1 MVTYTMKELEP
12 ILKRKAKTIK
22 EYINYGGLNA
32 TKLNGRYLITEED
45 LKEFLES
52 KKILKESKVHT

>member
-1 MVTYTMKELEP
+1 MKTYTLKELEP

-22 EYINYGGLNA
+22 DYINYGGLKA
-32 TKLNGRYLITEED
+32 SFIYGRYLVSEED

-52 KKILKESKVHT
+52 KKNKSILKF